1 MNNHRKRES
10 SVRFAPI
17 VVLVLS
23 LVAATATTIPQEK
36 EDLYSIPA
44 KSKYSLHS
52 FAGKKPLTRAER
64 TNFTETS
71 RYEDVGAFID
81 SLKLLGAKIH
91 SGSIGKTALGRD
103 LRYVIASRP
112 LITSPAEARRLGRP
126 VAYIQANIHS
136 GEVEGKEASLAL
148 LRDLLFDKN
157 KNVLDSI
164 VLIVQPNYNADGN
177 EHVDIQSRNR
187 GSQNGP
193 ELVGT
198 RATSCGWNL
207 NRDYVSADAPETKAS
222 LAMIN
227 RWNPDLFMDLHT
239 SNGSMHAYALTYSPS
254 LNPTAVTV
262 RPYVTDTMFPVLRQR
277 MRERHGFEVTDYGNF
292 SRTRST
298 GGGTPGGALG
308 GGGFGG
314 GRGRGAPTPTDAP
327 AMRGCDTATFN
338 ATNRISQ
345 PPSPSTQPAPSG
357 ARGGGG
363 GGAGNVSLEM
373 MLADSIPTS
382 GWVFSTYEPYA
393 RYGSN
398 YYGLRGRLS
407 ILTEAF
413 SHDPFARR
421 VASTYAYVSEAL
433 SYVAEHRKAV
443 IALGAKSDAQI
454 AAWGRN
460 PASSPQLALR
470 SRMDTTRI
478 ESMRVE
484 MILPL
489 TDSTNREPG
498 MGTRQR
504 TGVIKR
510 VTLPMMVSFAPTV
523 TNTLPYAYAFDA
535 RTTTKLRPILDRHGI
550 TLERVTAAAT
560 VSAETFAIDSVSDRG
575 QSESARRMRDV
586 WGGWSEAASRS
597 LAAGSYVVRASQPLG
612 LLAFY
617 LLEPE
622 NDDGLLSWGF
632 FEGIV
637 APRSPYPVLRIV
649 KPVTLRTSPAK

>member
-1 MNNHRKRES
+1 M
-10 SVRFAPI
+10 RFAPI
-17 VVLVLS
+17 VVLALS
-23 LVAATATTIPQEK
+23 LGAASAMTPQEK

-44 KSKYSLHS
+44 KSKYSLQS
-52 FAGKKPLTRAER
+52 FAGKNPLTRAER

-81 SLKLLGAKIH
+81 SLKLLGAKVHI
-91 SGSIGKTALGRD
+91 GSIGRTALGRD

-126 VAYIQANIHS
+126 VAYIQGNIHS

-157 KNVLDSI
+157 RNVLDSI

-177 EHVDIQSRNR
+177 EHVDTQSRNR
-187 GSQNGP
+187 GAQNGP

-262 RPYVTDTMFPVLRQR
+262 RPYVVDTMFPVLRQR

-292 SRTRST
+292 SRTRPT

-314 GRGRGAPTPTDAP
+314 GRGRGTPAPADLP

-345 PPSPSTQPAPSG
+345 PTVPGA

-363 GGAGNVSLEM
+363 GGGGGNVSLEM
-373 MLADSIPTS
+373 MLADSIPAS

-421 VASTYAYVSEAL
+421 VASTYDYVSEAL

-470 SRMDTTRI
+470 SRMDTSRT

-489 TDSTNREPG
+489 TDSTKREPG

-504 TGVIKR
+504 TGVIR
-510 VTLPMMVSFAPTV
+510 MVPLPMMVSFAPTI

-535 RTTTKLRPILDRHGI
+535 RTATALRPILDRHGI
-550 TLERVTAAAT
+550 KLERVTTAAT
-560 VSAETFAIDSVSDRG
+560 VSAERFAVDSVSDRG

-586 WGGWSEAASRS
+586 SGSWSEAARVSI
-597 LAAGSYVVRASQPLG
+597 AAGSYVVRASQPLG

-637 APRSPYPVLRIV
+637 APGSPYPVLRIV
-649 KPVTLRTSPAK
+649 RPVTLRTSPPK